1 MPANPS
7 FDDIVTTTL
16 RNRSGKLADNATRT
30 TALLDRMRRKGKVKP
45 AAGGR
50 TIVQELETALNTNG
64 GWYSGFDQLNTNSFE
79 PFSAA
84 ELTDKVVLH

>member
-1 MPANPS
+1 MPANAN

-16 RNRSGKLADNATRT
+16 RNRSGKLADNATKT

-50 TIVQELETALNTNG
+50 TIVQELETGLNTNG
-64 GWYSGFDQLNTNSFE
+64 GWYAGST
-79 PFSAA
+79 SAPLA
-84 ELTDKVVLH
+84 A

>member
-1 MPANPS
+1 MPANAN

-16 RNRSGKLADNATRT
+16 RNRSGKLADNATKT

-50 TIVQELETALNTNG
+50 TIVQELEVSLNTNG
-64 GWYSGFDQLNTNSFE
+64 GWYAGLN
-79 PFSAA
+79 SAPLA
-84 ELTDKVVLH
+84 A